1 MNLKDWST
9 KILDEGENPRWSVNH
24 SQSLLLIIFMVIRKS
39 SNAAKQSNR
48 SAILWLNLKEE
59 ALARS
64 RFFSWLVNPSLY
76 RQSQSL
82 RKCCQGLNK
91 STIESR
97 LISFC
102 CYRRLNFF
110 EFDLSPTLTRIS
122 GSCFWFHEKNI
133 RFVTQCANFMIFL
146 SLGFY
151 VKSIFEN
158 PWRAKSVNFTHLEA
172 LNFNHHEFLHF

>member
-1 MNLKDWST
+1 MNLKHWST
-9 KILDEGENPRWSVNH
+9 KILDEGENARWSVNH
-24 SQSLLLIIFMVIRKS
+24 SQSLLLIIFMVIRKR
-39 SNAAKQSNR
+39 ATPQSNR

-110 EFDLSPTLTRIS
+110 EFDLSPTSTRIS
-122 GSCFWFHEKNI
+122 GSCFDFMRKTSVLLLYRNI
-133 RFVTQCANFMIFL
+133 
-146 SLGFY
+146 
-151 VKSIFEN
+151 
-158 PWRAKSVNFTHLEA
+158 
-172 LNFNHHEFLHF
+172 

>member
-39 SNAAKQSNR
+39 NPAKQSFD
-48 SAILWLNLKEE
+48 WTWKKKPWHDQD
-59 ALARS
+59 
-64 RFFSWLVNPSLY
+64 FSHVNPSLY

-110 EFDLSPTLTRIS
+110 EFDLSPTSTRIS
-122 GSCFWFHEKNI
+122 GSCFWFHEKI
-133 RFVTQCANFMIFL
+133 ISFVTQCANFMIFL
-146 SLGFY
+146 LLRCY
-151 VKSIFEN
+151 VKSIL
-158 PWRAKSVNFTHLEA
+158 RILEVQIQP
-172 LNFNHHEFLHF
+172 FQHI

>member
-1 MNLKDWST
+1 MNLKHWSA
-9 KILDEGENPRWSVNH
+9 KILDEGENARWSVNH
-24 SQSLLLIIFMVIRKS
+24 SQSLTSFNHFHGNKEE
-39 SNAAKQSNR
+39 SNAPQSNR

-110 EFDLSPTLTRIS
+110 EFDLSPTSTRIS
-122 GSCFWFHEKNI
+122 GSCFDFMRKTSVLLLYRNI
-133 RFVTQCANFMIFL
+133 
-146 SLGFY
+146 
-151 VKSIFEN
+151 
-158 PWRAKSVNFTHLEA
+158 
-172 LNFNHHEFLHF
+172 

>member
-1 MNLKDWST
+1 MNLKNWST

-24 SQSLLLIIFMVIRKS
+24 SQSLLLIIFMVIRKR
-39 SNAAKQSNR
+39 ATPQSNR

-110 EFDLSPTLTRIS
+110 EFDLSPTSTRIS
-122 GSCFWFHEKNI
+122 GSCFDFMRKTPVLFLYRNI
-133 RFVTQCANFMIFL
+133 
-146 SLGFY
+146 
-151 VKSIFEN
+151 
-158 PWRAKSVNFTHLEA
+158 
-172 LNFNHHEFLHF
+172 

>member
-1 MNLKDWST
+1 M
-9 KILDEGENPRWSVNH
+9 LDEVSITLNH
-24 SQSLLLIIFMVIRKS
+24 SLLLIIFMVIRKR
-39 SNAAKQSNR
+39 ATPQSNH

-110 EFDLSPTLTRIS
+110 EFDLSPTSIRIS
-122 GSCFWFHEKNI
+122 GSCFD
-133 RFVTQCANFMIFL
+133 FVKQCGNFMFFL
-146 SLGFY
+146 SHRFY
-151 VKSIFEN
+151 VKSIL
-158 PWRAKSVNFTHLEA
+158 RIL
-172 LNFNHHEFLHF
+172 